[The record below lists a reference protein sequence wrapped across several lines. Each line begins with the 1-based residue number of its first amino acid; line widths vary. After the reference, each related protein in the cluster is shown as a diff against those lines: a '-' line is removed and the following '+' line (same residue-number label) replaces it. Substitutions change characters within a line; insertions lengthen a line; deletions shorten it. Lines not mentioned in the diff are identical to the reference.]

1 MITMLQLE
9 YFLRLCTT
17 QHITQTAKELYISQ
31 TALSSRIIG
40 LEKELG
46 VKLFHRTNNHIRL
59 TDVGELVVARAKE
72 LDGLYQH
79 MLTDISRLSS
89 AEGQRPV
96 DCHIY
101 TTQLISSTLLF
112 RVLSTLNLRYPGI
125 HLNIEELDPPE
136 IADGVTFTPN
146 TEGIISM
153 STFHEA
159 DSLRLSSGTLVFDHY
174 FQDELML
181 GVAENSPLAERKL
194 ISAEEL
200 ATIPLALCNNE
211 AMMIH
216 NLLEPGAEPSVAL
229 HVSSYD
235 LCREMISRNRAAG
248 LTSQLRNYYS
258 KCPMKAVPLE
268 KNVTISYGCIYDP
281 ATPKTPFLTDLFNIV
296 SAELNH
302 VR

>member
-1 MITMLQLE
+1 MRME
-9 YFLRLCTT
+9 VLRYLIQVADIGSISLAAEACY
-17 QHITQTAKELYISQ
+17 ITQQGL
-31 TALSSRIIG
+31 SRIISN

-112 RVLSTLNLRYPGI
+112 QVLSTLNLRYPGI

-136 IADGVTFTPN
+136 IADGVAFTPN
-146 TEGIISM
+146 SVGIISM

-159 DSLRLSSGTLVFDHY
+159 DSLRLSSGKLVFDHY

-211 AMMIH
+211 SMMIH

-248 LTSQLRNYYS
+248 LTSRLRNYYS
-258 KCPMKAVPLE
+258 KCPMKAIPLE

-302 VR
+302 VC

>member
-1 MITMLQLE
+1 M
-9 YFLRLCTT
+9 
-17 QHITQTAKELYISQ
+17 A
-31 TALSSRIIG
+31 
-40 LEKELG
+40 
-46 VKLFHRTNNHIRL
+46 
-59 TDVGELVVARAKE
+59 
-72 LDGLYQH
+72 
-79 MLTDISRLSS
+79 
-89 AEGQRPV
+89 
-96 DCHIY
+96 
-101 TTQLISSTLLF
+101 
-112 RVLSTLNLRYPGI
+112 
-125 HLNIEELDPPE
+125 
-136 IADGVTFTPN
+136 FTPN
-146 TEGIISM
+146 SVGIISM

-159 DSLRLSSGTLVFDHY
+159 DSLRLSSGKLVFDHY

-248 LTSQLRNYYS
+248 LTSRLRNYYS
-258 KCPMKAVPLE
+258 KCPMKAIPLE

>member
-1 MITMLQLE
+1 MRME
-9 YFLRLCTT
+9 DLRYLIQVADIGSISLAAEACY
-17 QHITQTAKELYISQ
+17 ITQQGL
-31 TALSSRIIG
+31 SRIISN

-136 IADGVTFTPN
+136 IADGVAFTPN
-146 TEGIISM
+146 SVGIISM

-159 DSLRLSSGTLVFDHY
+159 DSLRLSSGKLVFDHY

-248 LTSQLRNYYS
+248 LTSRLRNY
-258 KCPMKAVPLE
+258 
-268 KNVTISYGCIYDP
+268 
-281 ATPKTPFLTDLFNIV
+281 
-296 SAELNH
+296 
-302 VR
+302 

>member
-1 MITMLQLE
+1 MRIE
-9 YFLRLCTT
+9 DLRYLIQVADIGSISLAADACY
-17 QHITQTAKELYISQ
+17 ITQQGL
-31 TALSSRIIG
+31 SRIISN

-46 VKLFHRTNNHIRL
+46 VKLFHRNNNHIRL
-59 TDVGELVVARAKE
+59 TDVGELVVTRARE

-79 MLTDISRLSS
+79 MLTDISHLSS
-89 AEGQRPV
+89 SEGERPV
-96 DCHIY
+96 DYHIY

-146 TEGIISM
+146 SVGIISM

-159 DSLRLSSGTLVFDHY
+159 ESLRLGSGKLVFDHY

-181 GVAENSPLAERKL
+181 GVAENSPLAQREL
-194 ISAEEL
+194 ITAEEL
-200 ATIPLALCNNE
+200 AAIPLALCNNE
-211 AMMIH
+211 VMMIR
-216 NLLEPGAEPSVAL
+216 NLLESGVEPSVAL

-248 LTSQLRNYYS
+248 LTSKLRNFYS
-258 KCPMKAVPLE
+258 KSPVKAIPVE
-268 KNVTISYGCIYDP
+268 KSVTVSYGCIYDP
-281 ATPKTPFLTDLFNIV
+281 HVPKTPFLQDLFAIV
-296 SAELNH
+296 TAELGRIH
-302 VR
+302 

>member
-1 MITMLQLE
+1 MRME
-9 YFLRLCTT
+9 DLRYLIQVADIGSISLAAEACY
-17 QHITQTAKELYISQ
+17 ITQQGL
-31 TALSSRIIG
+31 SRIISN

-136 IADGVTFTPN
+136 IADGVAFTPN
-146 TEGIISM
+146 SVGIISM

-159 DSLRLSSGTLVFDHY
+159 DSLRLSSGKLVFDHY

-181 GVAENSPLAERKL
+181 GVAGNSPLAERKL

-211 AMMIH
+211 SMMIH

-248 LTSQLRNYYS
+248 LTSRLRNYYS
-258 KCPMKAVPLE
+258 KCPMKAIPLE

>member
-1 MITMLQLE
+1 MRME
-9 YFLRLCTT
+9 DLRYLIQVADIGSISLAAEACY
-17 QHITQTAKELYISQ
+17 ITQQGL
-31 TALSSRIIG
+31 SRIISN

-136 IADGVTFTPN
+136 IADGVAFTPN
-146 TEGIISM
+146 SVGIISM

-159 DSLRLSSGTLVFDHY
+159 DSLRLSSGKLVFDHY

-211 AMMIH
+211 SMMIH

-248 LTSQLRNYYS
+248 LTSRLRNYYS
-258 KCPMKAVPLE
+258 KCPMKAIPLE

>member
-1 MITMLQLE
+1 MRME
-9 YFLRLCTT
+9 DLRYLIQVADIGSISLAAEACY
-17 QHITQTAKELYISQ
+17 ITQQGL
-31 TALSSRIIG
+31 SRIISN

-46 VKLFHRTNNHIRL
+46 VKLFHRTNNHIHL

-79 MLTDISRLSS
+79 MLTDLSRLSS

-136 IADGVTFTPN
+136 IADGVAFTPN
-146 TEGIISM
+146 SVGIISM

-159 DSLRLSSGTLVFDHY
+159 DSLRLSSGKLVFDHY

-200 ATIPLALCNNE
+200 ATIPLARCNNE

-248 LTSQLRNYYS
+248 LTSRLRNYYS
-258 KCPMKAVPLE
+258 KCPMKAIPLE

>member
-1 MITMLQLE
+1 MRME
-9 YFLRLCTT
+9 DLRYLIQVADIGSISLAAEACY
-17 QHITQTAKELYISQ
+17 ITQQGL
-31 TALSSRIIG
+31 SRIISN

-59 TDVGELVVARAKE
+59 TDVGELVVARSKE

-146 TEGIISM
+146 SVGIISM

-159 DSLRLSSGTLVFDHY
+159 NSLRLSSGKLVFDHY

-181 GVAENSPLAERKL
+181 GVAGNSPLAERKL

-248 LTSQLRNYYS
+248 LTSRLRNYYS
-258 KCPMKAVPLE
+258 KCPMKAIPLE